1 MSIVAFKKKG
11 IIQFGSNIS
20 GNKGLGGGGGG
31 GGSWLNQGPFGPK
44 GHIGGEIGP
53 GFSINGG
60 IRSGTY
66 IGKNMSMSKNGTP
79 FRGIHARGSGG
90 VRGRYPKAEP
100 TMNAGIAYIDIT
112 GNQAKFI
119 KQSSLS
125 TNGMLEKKYMW
136 INNGQ
141 YPNNWV
147 QPDGNLPYNFSQWL
161 YIQKKAAANDCVT
174 DVNTPEKYIGHIKA
188 CTATNYPLSRT
199 TYNTK
204 AANGAYTKNI
214 HVAQTASQYT
224 LRVQKRCA
232 NPLGPQKPF
241 PFAANNG
248 SEASSGST
256 NYKPPPIS
264 TPTYSSPPAW
274 YTA

>member
-11 IIQFGSNIS
+11 IIQFGSNVS
-20 GNKGLGGGGGG
+20 GNRKGGI
-31 GGSWLNQGPFGPK
+31 WLNQGPFGPK
-44 GHIGGEIGP
+44 GNIGGEAGP

-66 IGKNMSMSKNGTP
+66 IGKNMSMSKNGTS

-90 VRGRYPKAEP
+90 IGGRYPVVEP
-100 TMNAGIAYIDIT
+100 TMNAGIAYVEIT

-119 KQSSLS
+119 KQSTLS
-125 TNGMLEKKYMW
+125 TDGMLEKKYMW

-161 YIQKKAAANDCVT
+161 YIQNKAAANDCFS
-174 DVNTPEKYIGHIKA
+174 DINTTEKYVGYIKP
-188 CTATNYPLSRT
+188 CTTTNYPLSRT

-214 HVAQTASQYT
+214 HQAQTASQYT
-224 LRVQKRCA
+224 LKIQRPYV
-232 NPLGPQKPF
+232 NPVGKQKPF
-241 PFAANNG
+241 PFVANNA
-248 SEASSGST
+248 SRASSGST

-264 TPTYSSPPAW
+264 TPIYLTPPDW
-274 YTA
+274 YIS